1 VEKILGLLR
10 KALEN
15 SRVLAVV
22 EFDPELYVFSTALQ
36 ALVRKAEEY
45 VTKKKTKKA
54 SVSAREYNAFVAESL
69 RMVECAWRIS
79 GSAYRKG
86 DQHVGCD

>member
-1 VEKILGLLR
+1 MEKILGLLR

-45 VTKKKTKKA
+45 VAKKKTKKA
-54 SVSAREYNAFVAESL
+54 SVSTREYNDFVAESL
-69 RMVECAWRIS
+69 RMVECAGRLAS
-79 GSAYRKG
+79 LAHMKG
-86 DQHVGCD
+86 DRHV